1 MIVLEICVAGAGA
14 GKTTKMADNIIRLRR
29 KIDESKMIYCVTFT
43 NNAVLCIE
51 SKLKEYYGIL
61 PNNIIVSTI
70 HSFLYRELIKP
81 YYYLLYGKHYQK
93 ISVARLPDDVKYRNA
108 KIKRLDEQNILHQ
121 TVIPERAKWVIHQ
134 KASDTK
140 TIKNKRNIII
150 QKFES
155 YCGAIC
161 VDEAQDI
168 DRDMQIII
176 EGFGE
181 QNIKVVLMGDP
192 KQDLRGHNCF
202 RNLIEKYKDSVTYIE
217 DCFRCPIKHLKL
229 SNLLVEDSQK
239 QHSSKE
245 HGVVTVWFE
254 SEKTCADLLKEYE
267 FDLSY
272 ISKKQGMYDTH
283 IKENNTDITLSLSDE
298 IAPILRRNHT
308 SLEDIILK
316 KTAYYFAGKIIT
328 SYREN
333 RDRVLAIKQFTNYE
347 KISRKDY
354 GILINAIPEN
364 RIEEVRDTIV
374 VSSIDSIKGKEGK
387 NCLFILTT
395 DLAAYLFAKKTSDN
409 ATKNRLY
416 VALTRSLESLTIFIT
431 VEVEIQYGKTNIIDF
446 FAKNL
451 TVQ

>member
-1 MIVLEICVAGAGA
+1 MKISRVVIKNYRNIENIDIHLSDTVALIGENNSGKSNFLRAITLPFFTDETSLSGKNLAWTDINNNAKEKYYRYVVDNQEKIKNDIISCEDFISNMPVITVDVYLEPNETENFFVKELCWNIVNGEMVYG
-14 GKTTKMADNIIRLRR
+14 LRYEYKPA
-29 KIDESKMIYCVTFT
+29 KIDEIFATVKNVLNKENMEVSKIGC
-43 NNAVLCIE
+43 
-51 SKLKEYYGIL
+51 
-61 PNNIIVSTI
+61 
-70 HSFLYRELIKP
+70 
-81 YYYLLYGKHYQK
+81 
-93 ISVARLPDDVKYRNA
+93 
-108 KIKRLDEQNILHQ
+108 
-121 TVIPERAKWVIHQ
+121 
-134 KASDTK
+134 
-140 TIKNKRNIII
+140 
-150 QKFES
+150 
-155 YCGAIC
+155 
-161 VDEAQDI
+161 
-168 DRDMQIII
+168 
-176 EGFGE
+176 
-181 QNIKVVLMGDP
+181 
-192 KQDLRGHNCF
+192 
-202 RNLIEKYKDSVTYIE
+202 VTYIE

-283 IKENNTDITLSLSDE
+283 IKENNTDITLSLSEE

-431 VEVEIQYGKTNIIDF
+431 VEVEIQYGKTNILDF

-451 TVQ
+451 TMQ